1 MSAVEIVALLVA
13 GMLAGTI
20 NTVVGSG
27 TLITFPTLLLFGYPA
42 VVANVT
48 NTVGLV
54 PGGLAGIHGYRAEL
68 RGHGATLRRLAPMSF
83 VGAVIGALLL
93 LVLPPA
99 AFAAIVPVLIG
110 LALVLVLFGPWLQM
124 KAATR
129 HADADDARR
138 HSHRMLLLRAG
149 MLLAGMYG
157 GYFGAAQG
165 VLMMGLMS
173 VLLTDPLQSLNA
185 VKNVLG
191 TIVNAVAAVT
201 FMVVAWDRIEW
212 PVAGLLAVGGIAG
225 GYLGAR
231 VGRRL
236 PPPVLR
242 GVIVLIGVVAITK
255 MVFFS

>member
-1 MSAVEIVALLVA
+1 
-13 GMLAGTI
+13 
-20 NTVVGSG
+20 
-27 TLITFPTLLLFGYPA
+27 
-42 VVANVT
+42 
-48 NTVGLV
+48 
-54 PGGLAGIHGYRAEL
+54 
-68 RGHGATLRRLAPMSF
+68 
-83 VGAVIGALLL
+83 
-93 LVLPPA
+93 
-99 AFAAIVPVLIG
+99 
-110 LALVLVLFGPWLQM
+110 
-124 KAATR
+124 
-129 HADADDARR
+129 
-138 HSHRMLLLRAG
+138 

-212 PVAGLLAVGGIAG
+212 PVAALLAVGGMAG

-236 PPPVLR
+236 PPQALR
-242 GVIVLIGVVAITK
+242 AVIVLIGVVAITK